1 MLQRK
6 LRLRKRAEFKTMF
19 DAGKSYP
26 GKYTVIYVLKGPR
39 KFGFIAS
46 KKIGNAVQRNRA
58 KRLMREVIR
67 LHLADMQDGYECI
80 FIARATIK
88 SASYFEVESSILQTL
103 RKARALKEKK

>member
-1 MLQRK
+1 MLKRE
-6 LRLRKRAEFKTMF
+6 LRLRKRAGFKILF

-67 LHLADMQDGYECI
+67 LHLTDIHDGYACI
-80 FIARATIK
+80 LIARTTINGV
-88 SASYFEVESSILQTL
+88 SYFEVESSILQTL
-103 RKARALKEKK
+103 RKARVLKE